1 MTIIDNVIPVKALRQ
16 SGGPG
21 QIIDFRS
28 MALRRRVSP
37 VLPFGQPVGR
47 DHQLVLILDA
57 LALRRRLLAVLLLSA
72 VWQSWS
78 SSTLDP

>member
-1 MTIIDNVIPVKALRQ
+1 MSSLSKLFGSLAVLVKKF
-16 SGGPG
+16 
-21 QIIDFRS
+21 DFRS
-28 MALRRRVSP
+28 MTLRRQVFL
-37 VLPFGQPVGR
+37 VLPFGQPVGP

-72 VWQSWS
+72 VWRSWS